1 MDVLIM
7 VGQII
12 LGLSIIV
19 VVHEYGHY
27 IAARSFGMY
36 VEKFY
41 LFFDAWGKKLFSV
54 TRGGT
59 EYGIG
64 IIPLGGY
71 VKISGMIDE
80 SMDNE
85 QMKKEPEPYEFRSKP
100 AWQRFIVMVAGV
112 VLNFIL
118 GILIFS
124 FMTLYYGESYIPAD
138 KLEHGIVANEIG
150 QEIGLQTGDK
160 IVRIN
165 GKPFKKFNELY
176 SPDVLMSDNAT
187 ITIQRDGED
196 STIQIP
202 SGFANK
208 IATAGKSEF
217 VQPRFA
223 FSVARVKNNSPA
235 DKIGLQKGDSI
246 VAVNGHESRFFDQLQ
261 DKLEA
266 NKGEEVTLTIKR
278 DGERLKKEVTPNE
291 KGTIG
296 FYAGRDLPKAKKT
309 YGLASSFT
317 RGTERAYNSIKQN
330 VVGLGKM
337 FTGEIDPR
345 KGLGGPIKIA
355 TIYGASWDW
364 SRFWG
369 ITALLSMVIG
379 FLNILP
385 IPALDGGHALLTL
398 FEIVARRPVPD
409 NAYKVIQMIGV
420 VILLT
425 LMVFVFAND
434 IFQVFIN

>member
-7 VGQII
+7 IGQII

-27 IAARSFGMY
+27 IAARYFGMY

-41 LFFDAWGKKLFSV
+41 LFFDAWGKKLFSL

-85 QMKKEPEPYEFRSKP
+85 QMKKEPEPYEFRAKP

-124 FMTLYYGESYIPAD
+124 FMTFYYGESYIPAD
-138 KLEHGIVANEIG
+138 ELEHGVVANDIG

-165 GKPFKKFNELY
+165 GQPFKKFNELY
-176 SPDVLMSDNAT
+176 SPDVLMNDNAT
-187 ITIQRDGED
+187 ITIKRGEQD
-196 STIQIP
+196 STIHIP

-217 VQPRFA
+217 VQPRFV
-223 FSVARVKNNSPA
+223 FSIAKVRNNSPA
-235 DKIGLQKGDSI
+235 DEIGLQKGDSI
-246 VAVNGHESRFFDQLQ
+246 IAVNGDETRFFDQLQ
-261 DKLEA
+261 DKLQA
-266 NKGEEVTLTIKR
+266 NKGKPVTLTIKR
-278 DGERLKKEVTPNE
+278 DSEKLEKEVTPND
-291 KGTIG
+291 KGKIG
-296 FYAGRDLPKAKKT
+296 FYAGRDLPEARKT
-309 YGLASSFT
+309 YGFAQSFS

-330 VVGLGKM
+330 VIGLGKM

-355 TIYGASWDW
+355 TIYGANWDW

-398 FEIVARRPVPD
+398 YEIVARRPVPD